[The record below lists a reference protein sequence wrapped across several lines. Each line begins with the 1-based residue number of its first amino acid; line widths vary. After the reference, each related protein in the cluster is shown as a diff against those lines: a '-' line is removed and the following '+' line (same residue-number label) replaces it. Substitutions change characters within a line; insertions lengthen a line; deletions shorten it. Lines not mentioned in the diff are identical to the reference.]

1 MLPFEPYGGS
11 LSGPHNFFFASLV
24 DLKRR
29 TDSVA
34 ATVYFKK
41 KGLKTIHTRFNLF
54 YTFLARWFIQSPF
67 I

>member
-41 KGLKTIHTRFNLF
+41 KGLKKQFTLV
-54 YTFLARWFIQSPF
+54 
-67 I
+67 